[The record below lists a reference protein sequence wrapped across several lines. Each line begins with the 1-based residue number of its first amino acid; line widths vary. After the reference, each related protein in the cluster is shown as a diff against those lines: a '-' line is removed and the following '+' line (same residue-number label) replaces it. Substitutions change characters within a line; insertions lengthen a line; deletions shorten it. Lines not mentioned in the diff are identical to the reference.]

1 MEYTAATRGDRE
13 VGVYRAPSSR
23 QTGTRVNSPKCTH
36 SFLYMP
42 ATRASP
48 YNPRAAR
55 IQRVSRTRF
64 CNFSARRLAAAWPS
78 WILHRNP
85 MGQPPSRETTRH
97 ATTSTKAC
105 TGIEPSSLARSCNE
119 NPELF
124 PVLSHLFTLETHPVV
139 QGMIAGSGFLDR
151 WSGYH
156 GFETVLSSILQFGC
170 NGPFPV
176 LRRDELVDTPIRCL

>member
-1 MEYTAATRGDRE
+1 MEYTAAARGDRE
-13 VGVYRAPSSR
+13 VGGYRAPSSR

-42 ATRASP
+42 AARASP
-48 YNPRAAR
+48 YNPRAGR
-55 IQRVSRTRF
+55 IQRVLERVSVTSPRGVSSRLGLPG
-64 CNFSARRLAAAWPS
+64 FS
-78 WILHRNP
+78 RNP
-85 MGQPPSRETTRH
+85 MGQPLSRKTTRH
-97 ATTSTKAC
+97 ATASTKAC
-105 TGIEPSSLARSCNE
+105 TGIEPSPLARSCNE

-139 QGMIAGSGFLDR
+139 QGMIAESGFVDR
-151 WSGYH
+151 WSGYQ
-156 GFETVLSSILQFGC
+156 GLETILSSILRFGC